1 MVRVGSEDAPLAE
14 RAREVWV
21 DGLIRRYLDMDAGEW
36 TYRYQAR
43 PGMLLVLCHPLESAS
58 SSNMQVLIILQHPL
72 LEGGGA
78 QLLLTRCASREE

>member
-43 PGMLLVLCHPLESAS
+43 PGMLPVLCHPLECAS
-58 SSNMQVLIILQHPL
+58 GSNMQSPHHFAEPFAGMWRSAAV
-72 LEGGGA
+72 
-78 QLLLTRCASREE
+78 SD